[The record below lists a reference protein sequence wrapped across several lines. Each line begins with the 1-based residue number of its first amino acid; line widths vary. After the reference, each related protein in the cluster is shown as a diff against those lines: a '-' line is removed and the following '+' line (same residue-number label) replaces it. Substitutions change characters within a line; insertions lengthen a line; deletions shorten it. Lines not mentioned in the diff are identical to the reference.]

1 MSRKPISAYFIRIA
15 GVIAV
20 LSLFAT
26 ACDLPQAP
34 RFPEDQEQDEGDDD
48 DA

>member
-1 MSRKPISAYFIRIA
+1 MSRKPVAGHFVRIA
-15 GVIAV
+15 GIIAV
-20 LSLFAT
+20 LTLFAS

-34 RFPEDQEQDEGDDD
+34 RFPEDQEQDDGDDD